1 MIELKKNNDIINGTL
16 ILPIVI
22 FDLVYNFSI
31 KQFYWRSTLICSGDK
46 AVLYISLWLI
56 FFSSIWIYVYYKTYK
71 NFLEKIYPIIIIY
84 LIFNPIWVLFFYL
97 NKYYINNKISDNKL
111 WVLICI
117 IAISAISL
125 KVYNVFYIKLLKY
138 LANKKEEG

>member
-84 LIFNPIWVLFFYL
+84 GNLY
-97 NKYYINNKISDNKL
+97 KL
-111 WVLICI
+111 KNIG
-117 IAISAISL
+117 
-125 KVYNVFYIKLLKY
+125 N
-138 LANKKEEG
+138 